1 MFAKYKSVIYESL
14 MVILGCA
21 IFGAGLDAFV
31 LPHKLVSTGISGVG
45 LILYYV
51 TGLSVGS
58 WNMILNIP
66 IFWAA
71 WKWLGTRVVIKTLYG
86 TLMLS
91 WMVDLFNFLQYDMI
105 IKDPLLSSM
114 MAGITTGVGLGIVYR
129 VGGNTGGLDPIALIV
144 RKYYGLQMGSIN
156 SAINCAILVAAI
168 GVVGLEAV
176 AVTLISVYVYTI
188 ITNKVVIGF
197 NQRKVA
203 FIITYRT
210 DDVCECIIKKVG
222 RGATIIN
229 GVGAYTRT
237 PKQIVM
243 VAVNLL
249 QVNKL
254 KEVIQEAD
262 PNVFILITDAQE
274 VIGQGFTQPI
284 IPTEVCEQL
293 KDKSTTPVSYTHL
306 KDPPTSIGLPVT
318 IPGLHSPFNVLYSSA
333 IQLMIWAFVFTSGA
347 GTSVFTPMIGAIRR
361 TKLRVKRSNSRG
373 FNVLGSTLIP
383 PLPPP

>member
-1 MFAKYKSVIYESL
+1 MFAKYKDVVYQCL
-14 MVILGCA
+14 MVVVGCA
-21 IFGAGLDAFV
+21 IFGAGIDAFV

-51 TGLSVGS
+51 TGLSFGS

-71 WKWLGTRVVIKTLYG
+71 WKWLGTRVVVKTLYG

-91 WMVDLFNFLQYDMI
+91 WMIDLFDFLQYDMI

-156 SAINCAILVAAI
+156 SAINCAILLAAV

-210 DDVCECIIKKVG
+210 DDVCECIINKVG
-222 RGATIIN
+222 RGATIIE

-237 PKQIVM
+237 PKNIVM

-254 KEVIQEAD
+254 KEVIEEAD

-274 VIGQGFTQPI
+274 VIGQGFTRPI
-284 IPTEVCEQL
+284 LPTEVTNQL
-293 KDKSTTPVSYTHL
+293 KAQSTIAQDATAV
-306 KDPPTSIGLPVT
+306 VT
-318 IPGLHSPFNVLYSSA
+318 DN
-333 IQLMIWAFVFTSGA
+333 
-347 GTSVFTPMIGAIRR
+347 
-361 TKLRVKRSNSRG
+361 K
-373 FNVLGSTLIP
+373 
-383 PLPPP
+383 

>member
-71 WKWLGTRVVIKTLYG
+71 WKWLGTRVVVKTLYG

-91 WMVDLFNFLQYDMI
+91 WMIDLFDFLQYDII

-156 SAINCAILVAAI
+156 SAINCAILLAAV

-176 AVTLISVYVYTI
+176 AVTFISVYVYTI

-210 DDVCECIIKKVG
+210 DDVCECIINKVG
-222 RGATIIN
+222 RGATIIE

-237 PKQIVM
+237 PKNIVM

-254 KEVIQEAD
+254 KEVIEEAD

-274 VIGQGFTQPI
+274 VIGQGFTRPI
-284 IPTEVCEQL
+284 LPTEVTNQL
-293 KDKSTTPVSYTHL
+293 KAQGTIAQDATAV
-306 KDPPTSIGLPVT
+306 VT
-318 IPGLHSPFNVLYSSA
+318 DN
-333 IQLMIWAFVFTSGA
+333 
-347 GTSVFTPMIGAIRR
+347 
-361 TKLRVKRSNSRG
+361 K
-373 FNVLGSTLIP
+373 
-383 PLPPP
+383 

>member
-1 MFAKYKSVIYESL
+1 MFAKYKDVVYQCVI
-14 MVILGCA
+14 VAIGCA

-45 LILYYV
+45 LILYYL

-58 WNMILNIP
+58 WNVILNVP

-71 WKWLGTRVVIKTLYG
+71 WKWLGKRVVLNTLYG

-91 WMVDLFNFLQYDMI
+91 WMIDLFSFLQYDMI

-114 MAGITTGVGLGIVYR
+114 MAGITTGLGLGIVYR

-156 SAINCAILVAAI
+156 S
-168 GVVGLEAV
+168 GLEAV

-210 DDVCECIIKKVG
+210 DEVCECIINKVG

-229 GVGAYTRT
+229 GIGAYTRT

-284 IPTEVCEQL
+284 VPAEISKQL
-293 KDKSTTPVSYTHL
+293 KSQDITTEANNNVVIDENSCNKS
-306 KDPPTSIGLPVT
+306 K
-318 IPGLHSPFNVLYSSA
+318 
-333 IQLMIWAFVFTSGA
+333 
-347 GTSVFTPMIGAIRR
+347 
-361 TKLRVKRSNSRG
+361 
-373 FNVLGSTLIP
+373 
-383 PLPPP
+383 

>member
-1 MFAKYKSVIYESL
+1 MFAKYKDVVYQCL
-14 MVILGCA
+14 VVVVGCA
-21 IFGAGLDAFV
+21 IFGAGIDAFV

-71 WKWLGTRVVIKTLYG
+71 WKWLGTRVVVKTLYG

-91 WMVDLFNFLQYDMI
+91 WMIDLFDFLQYDMI

-156 SAINCAILVAAI
+156 SAINCAILLAAV

-210 DDVCECIIKKVG
+210 DDVCECIINKVG
-222 RGATIIN
+222 RGETIIE

-237 PKQIVM
+237 PKNIVM

-254 KEVIQEAD
+254 KEVIEEAD

-274 VIGQGFTQPI
+274 VIGQGFTRPI
-284 IPTEVCEQL
+284 LPTEVTNQL
-293 KDKSTTPVSYTHL
+293 KAQGTIAQDATAV
-306 KDPPTSIGLPVT
+306 VT
-318 IPGLHSPFNVLYSSA
+318 DN
-333 IQLMIWAFVFTSGA
+333 
-347 GTSVFTPMIGAIRR
+347 
-361 TKLRVKRSNSRG
+361 K
-373 FNVLGSTLIP
+373 
-383 PLPPP
+383 